1 MFNLK
6 KKILIVLGLA
16 ALIVITSFVSITVY
30 KNYNRKIDIREAN
43 KSWNIYDENINDIK
57 ANMDSIMEPNENFD
71 WWVLK
76 DFDIKDDDYENA
88 LNHLAADIRMCY
100 IGYTDEGEFY
110 TDSNPIRKYRDKKYI
125 TKKELETLNF
135 YSKSDS
141 CLNWFNGFFGVKLS
155 DNKELEE
162 RLQKHLKNIDLNSK
176 SKLFSYYDQATY
188 NELLMRKINEV
199 QLVKEAS
206 DFLVEEYNNLK

>member
-1 MFNLK
+1 MK
-6 KKILIVLGLA
+6 KNVILIIISLFF
-16 ALIVITSFVSITVY
+16 LIGITSFISIMIY
-30 KNYNRKIDIREAN
+30 KNYNSKIDIQLATE
-43 KSWNIYDENINDIK
+43 SWGIYDENINGIK
-57 ANMDSIMEPNENFD
+57 TNMDSITEPNENFD
-71 WWVLK
+71 WWKLK
-76 DFDIKDDDYENA
+76 DFDIEDDDYENA
-88 LNHLAADIRMCY
+88 LNDLVSHIRTCY
-100 IGYTDEGEFY
+100 IEYTDNGEFY
-110 TDSNPIRKYRDKKYI
+110 TNSNPIRKYRDKKYI

-141 CLNWFNGFFGVKLS
+141 CLNRFNGFFGVKLS

-199 QLVKEAS
+199 QLVKEIS
-206 DFLVEEYNNLK
+206 DFLVEEYNSLK